1 MGGEDG
7 DEEWLKDIAD
17 DLCYEDPEEEQGG
30 AEQEI
35 GVRVTSEFPPRKG
48 SGAESSPHW
57 VFVLPPDLPGA
68 CPP

>member
-30 AEQEI
+30 R
-35 GVRVTSEFPPRKG
+35 GGTRNRS
-48 SGAESSPHW
+48 
-57 VFVLPPDLPGA
+57 A
-68 CPP
+68 CNERISCPKWKRG